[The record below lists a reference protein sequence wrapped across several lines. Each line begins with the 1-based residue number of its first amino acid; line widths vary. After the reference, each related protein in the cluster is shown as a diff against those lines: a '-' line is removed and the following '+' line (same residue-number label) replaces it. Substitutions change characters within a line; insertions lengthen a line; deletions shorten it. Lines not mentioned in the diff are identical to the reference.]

1 MGNMNLSDDK
11 NSEMICLKA
20 VLRIRI
26 RKILGSRIRITN
38 QKLQQNFLLV
48 NPKSELFDKEIIKI
62 SSSENGSLSFRIKIS
77 RDLKSIFC

>member
-26 RKILGSRIRITN
+26 RKILGPRIRITN
-38 QKLQQNFLLV
+38 QKLQQKTFYSETPNLKFL
-48 NPKSELFDKEIIKI
+48 IKR
-62 SSSENGSLSFRIKIS
+62 L
-77 RDLKSIFC
+77 

>member
-38 QKLQQNFLLV
+38 QKLQQKTFYSETPNLKFL
-48 NPKSELFDKEIIKI
+48 IKR
-62 SSSENGSLSFRIKIS
+62 L
-77 RDLKSIFC
+77 